1 MNYMYCNCVHIHT
14 IVCIY
19 EYVYINILTHV
30 TCLDPIFHLE
40 SRKFYSLRNLRKS
53 QGILQILMT
62 AASPMRQKKL
72 PYVSTVHKEKPINT
86 FKVLRAFPDHIVR
99 CILFTRVR
107 NSYIDFT
114 FFLPLV
120 SYNFHCKESV
130 VLVLYIILKYLPIIR
145 KSSIKYE
152 YCSVLFILHLSLF
165 VYIHKKNRK

>member
-1 MNYMYCNCVHIHT
+1 MYCNCVHIHT